1 MKVHQRWADFGTN
14 QVQSHRWQKIVTIP
28 QRDFEAFIVKPKNVA
43 SN

>member
-14 QVQSHRWQKIVTIP
+14 QVQSHRWQKIVSIP
-28 QRDFEAFIVKPKNVA
+28 QRDFEAFIARPKNVA